1 MRITNQMLVNT
12 FLRDL
17 NLNDEALLKIQEAL
31 ATGKIVSKP
40 SDDPVNA
47 TGAIGYEYLGKRL
60 DISLRNMESARSFL
74 STAETSFDEM
84 ELLIQDARSIAV
96 YQGSDTA
103 GAESRLAA
111 ADVINAKIDAIIEAA
126 NQHFRNRFLFA
137 GTNTGT
143 APYER
148 TADGVIYR
156 GNDGGIPIEISP
168 ASLLGVALPGSDVFG
183 SLSTRVGGAD
193 IDPAIYLG
201 EAGGNATA
209 MSLLNGGNGVSD
221 GRVEIT
227 YSGGRVEVDLSSLR
241 DLADLKQ
248 RIESAT
254 GGVVTVGYNAARNG
268 LLLTDTGGGPLLV
281 RDLAGGQAALSLGIR
296 MDSMTGVV
304 TGGDLDPVVTWLT
317 RLTDLNGGAGVD
329 TSGFTVTHAG
339 VTYAI
344 ATADLTGSVQDLI
357 NAFNRQGDTAFMQM
371 NSAGNGLEVVGRVSS
386 QSLTVATSGN
396 TAGTLGIPVGTMQ
409 GDDLFATLIALRDA
423 LASNDSAGI
432 RAAISR
438 IDTSNDRLLDVRGR
452 IGSRLQRLDDARSR
466 ITDEKTTVSELLSD
480 LVDAD
485 VAELAV
491 RFSER
496 KNATEAAL
504 KVAAQIL
511 PLSLV
516 DFL

>member
-1 MRITNQMLVNT
+1 MAVNT

-17 NLNDEALLKIQEAL
+17 NLNDEALLKIQTAL
-31 ATGKIVSKP
+31 ASGKIISKP
-40 SDDPVNA
+40 SDDPVKA
-47 TGAIGYEYLGKRL
+47 TGAIGYEYYGKRL
-60 DISLRNMESARSFL
+60 DVSLRNMESARSFL
-74 STAETSFDEM
+74 STAESSFDDLQ
-84 ELLIQDARSIAV
+84 LLIQDARSIAV

-103 GAESRLAA
+103 SAASRLAA

-126 NQHFRNRFLFA
+126 NQQFRSRFLFA

-148 TADGVIYR
+148 TANGVIYR
-156 GNDGGIPIEISP
+156 GNDEGIPVEISP
-168 ASLLGVALPGSDVFG
+168 ASLLGAALPGSEVFG
-183 SLSTRVGGAD
+183 SLSTRAGGAD
-193 IDPAIYLG
+193 VNPAIYLG
-201 EAGGNATA
+201 EAGGYATA
-209 MSLLNGGNGVSD
+209 ASLLNGGNGVSD
-221 GRVEIT
+221 GRIEIT
-227 YSGGRVEVDLSSLR
+227 YSGGRVDVDLSALR

-254 GGVVTVGYNAARNG
+254 GGVVTVGYNPAKNG

-296 MDSMTGVV
+296 VDSMTGSIS
-304 TGGDLDPVVTWLT
+304 GGDLDPVVSWLT
-317 RLTDLNGGAGVD
+317 RLADFNGGAGVD
-329 TSGFTVTHAG
+329 TSGFTVTHDG
-339 VTYAI
+339 VTYTI

-357 NAFNRQGDTAFMQM
+357 NAFNRQGDGAFMQI

-386 QSLTVATSGN
+386 QSLTVATSGG
-396 TAGTLGIPVGTMQ
+396 TAGSLGIPVGAVQ

-423 LASNDSAGI
+423 LAGNNTAGI
-432 RAAISR
+432 TAAIGR
-438 IDTSNDRLLDVRGR
+438 IDTSHDRLLDVRGR
-452 IGSRLQRLDDARSR
+452 IGSRLQRLDDAKSR
-466 ITDEKTTVSELLSD
+466 LTAEKSTVSELLSN

-504 KVAAQIL
+504 KAAAQIL
-511 PLSLV
+511 PLSLI